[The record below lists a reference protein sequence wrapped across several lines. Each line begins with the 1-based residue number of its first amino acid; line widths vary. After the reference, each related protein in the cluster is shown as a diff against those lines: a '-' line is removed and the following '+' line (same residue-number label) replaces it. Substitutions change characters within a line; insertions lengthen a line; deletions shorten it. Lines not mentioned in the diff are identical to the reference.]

1 MERKYK
7 INNSEIKICFG
18 DILKT
23 KTEVIVSSDDS
34 LLSRGGGISKC
45 ISIAAGESLQQD
57 AKKKIPASLGDVI
70 VTTAGNLPQKFV
82 FHAITIDKNHTNGQI
97 LENKEKNN
105 EVYQFIIKHSI
116 RECFK
121 LLAAHNIHSIAFP
134 AIGAG
139 AARIPYEKVAQLM
152 SEAISEVLLATNKHY
167 EVEIYLYDRLGRM
180 TVLDFLSFFE
190 YFSYASRYSL
200 EIKKRES
207 QNISNDYSE
216 TNIIDDAKEN
226 NMIHQVFISYSR
238 KDTENIKPIC
248 SILNDLNIKYW
259 LDVNGVYSGENYK
272 DVICDAI
279 KKAILVIFIS
289 SKNSNASNNVAK
301 EISLADKFG
310 KTIIPIL
317 LDKTPYAPRINYDLS
332 SIDSIDYSDRDNN
345 VLDKLRLTIQAKLVM
360 VQDK

>member
-23 KTEVIVSSDDS
+23 KTEVIVSSDDC

-57 AKKKIPASLGDVI
+57 TKKKVPASLGDVV

-82 FHAITIDKNHTNGQI
+82 FHAITIDKKYSICQYVLNQ
-97 LENKEKNN
+97 KQNN

-139 AARIPYEKVAQLM
+139 AAGIPYEKVAQLM

-167 EVEIYLYDRLGRM
+167 EVEIYLYDRFEKM
-180 TVLDFLSFFE
+180 TELDFLPFFE
-190 YFSYASRYSL
+190 CFSYASKYSL
-200 EIKKRES
+200 DIEKRE
-207 QNISNDYSE
+207 NKNVSNDYSKA
-216 TNIIDDAKEN
+216 NMVDNAKKI
-226 NMIHQVFISYSR
+226 NMNHQVFISYSR

-259 LDVNGVYSGENYK
+259 LDVNGIYSGENYK

-289 SKNSNASNNVAK
+289 SKNSNASSNVAK

-345 VLDKLRLTIQAKLVM
+345 VLDKLRLTIQAKLVT
-360 VQDK
+360 VQDT

>member
-57 AKKKIPASLGDVI
+57 TKKKVPASLGDVV

-82 FHAITIDKNHTNGQI
+82 FHAITIDKKYSICQYVLNQ
-97 LENKEKNN
+97 KQNN

-139 AARIPYEKVAQLM
+139 AAGIPYEKVAQLM

-167 EVEIYLYDRLGRM
+167 EVEIYLYDRFKKM
-180 TVLDFLSFFE
+180 TELDFLPFFE
-190 YFSYASRYSL
+190 CFSYA
-200 EIKKRES
+200 
-207 QNISNDYSE
+207 
-216 TNIIDDAKEN
+216 
-226 NMIHQVFISYSR
+226 
-238 KDTENIKPIC
+238 
-248 SILNDLNIKYW
+248 
-259 LDVNGVYSGENYK
+259 
-272 DVICDAI
+272 
-279 KKAILVIFIS
+279 
-289 SKNSNASNNVAK
+289 
-301 EISLADKFG
+301 
-310 KTIIPIL
+310 
-317 LDKTPYAPRINYDLS
+317 
-332 SIDSIDYSDRDNN
+332 
-345 VLDKLRLTIQAKLVM
+345 
-360 VQDK
+360 